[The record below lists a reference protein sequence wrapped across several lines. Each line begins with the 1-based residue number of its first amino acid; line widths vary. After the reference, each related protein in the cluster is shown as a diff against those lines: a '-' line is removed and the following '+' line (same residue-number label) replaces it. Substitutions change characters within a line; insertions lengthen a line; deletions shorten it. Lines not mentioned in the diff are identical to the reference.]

1 MSCKILYSAVL
12 KFKPLKFSLYESRLS
27 RILTK
32 HHSRTTTASSQLEP
46 PGARPCSS
54 PCPAEG
60 HPRPSG
66 GREED
71 KDVAFRVITRA
82 MSSCSVCSALGRQM
96 GCYRVAGRFSGHSLC
111 AQTHPLSSLQPP
123 TAPHCQP
130 HCLLL
135 SSYLSTTSSRTC
147 HGQEL
152 TQDTGTERCCPCCKG
167 GNSRSR
173 ALSQLR
179 PSCNTT
185 S

>member
-46 PGARPCSS
+46 PGARPRSS

-123 TAPHCQP
+123 TAPHCQ
-130 HCLLL
+130 
-135 SSYLSTTSSRTC
+135 
-147 HGQEL
+147 G
-152 TQDTGTERCCPCCKG
+152 
-167 GNSRSR
+167 
-173 ALSQLR
+173 QLR
-179 PSCNTT
+179 SLGTAPLPLTEHQPRTPSLSPTASC
-185 S
+185 SPHI